1 MSNAKTPPAADPSRM
16 PPTPDASAAPQDGGD
31 VEGDLSLPHER
42 DQSSHMTD
50 GVPSSK
56 VRQAAQDV
64 ERGLQDTSKATEM
77 DRTYKKQR

>member
-16 PPTPDASAAPQDGGD
+16 PPTPDGSAAPQDGGD

-50 GVPSSK
+50 GVPNSK
-56 VRQAAQDV
+56 VRQAGVDV

-77 DRTYKKQR
+77 DRTYRKQR